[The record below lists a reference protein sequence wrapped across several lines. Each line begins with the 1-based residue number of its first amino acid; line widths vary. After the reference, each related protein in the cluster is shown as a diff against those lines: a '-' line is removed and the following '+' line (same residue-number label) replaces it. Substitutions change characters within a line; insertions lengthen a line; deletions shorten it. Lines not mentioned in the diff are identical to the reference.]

1 MILFSIKSHSEVLG
15 LELQPMN
22 LGVGGGHNSIHSLHL
37 QICLYWYM
45 GISQRSPRGCWE
57 FLRCVGMSCKKK
69 KPSKH
74 IPCAMSSTNFVL
86 DILGTHSGK
95 WNCSEPMR
103 GRSCARAR
111 FFSYILPE
119 ILLAAC
125 MQSRCL
131 HVRWLGHVCTWL
143 CAGLCKANYGWKQL
157 LSQQLGSSLPWV
169 RLF

>member
-1 MILFSIKSHSEVLG
+1 
-15 LELQPMN
+15 
-22 LGVGGGHNSIHSLHL
+22 
-37 QICLYWYM
+37 M

-57 FLRCVGMSCKKK
+57 FLRCVGMSCKEK
-69 KPSKH
+69 KPNKH

-86 DILGTHSGK
+86 DILGKHSGK

-169 RLF
+169 RLFKIKMVQIWVALVICKSRFRVITRNVIFQWGGFLSGTCSIH